1 MAHGSSKF
9 AAVVLSAS
17 CLTAG
22 LFVSPAPGW
31 PGSAGG
37 PMILTGRPESV
48 SAARVKPGRIEVTV
62 TMNTY
67 LGGKP
72 RITITGVR
80 GRAKGK
86 TKTVRARSRTVV
98 KALPPGRYKV
108 SAKTITIRKRIIIP
122 RVTPARVTLTR
133 NRGAAVLVRYVMPG
147 VPDYSQGYE
156 STPVAVATDARFG
169 TVTAGATHSC
179 GIDWAGKGWCWG
191 NDDKGRLGDGKDD
204 QATEYRPVAVAGKH
218 RFTTLTA
225 AFSHT
230 CGIDPAGKA
239 WCWGSDADGKLGDG
253 DDDQASEYS
262 PVAVAGGHTFTTL
275 AGGNTQ
281 TCGVD
286 TAGKAWCWGRD
297 DRGQV
302 GDGDDGQ
309 GNKYVPVAV
318 ASAVTFTTVTAG
330 DLHSC
335 GVDTT
340 GKAWCWGADYS
351 GSLGDGDA
359 VHPFEYSLVPVA
371 VAGGHTFTTVTAGH
385 NHTCGI
391 DTTGAAWCWGPDV
404 DGQLG
409 DGDEGYWQ
417 GFELAPAAV
426 AGGHLFAT
434 LTAGV
439 HHTCGIDWSGT
450 AWCWGADGSGR
461 LGDGEEYGVGQYQP
475 SESAPVLVAGGH
487 TWTVLAGGGEHTCG
501 SDTTGAT
508 WCWGDDH
515 LGQVGDGDE
524 YVPPF

>member
-1 MAHGSSKF
+1 M
-9 AAVVLSAS
+9 
-17 CLTAG
+17 
-22 LFVSPAPGW
+22 
-31 PGSAGG
+31 
-37 PMILTGRPESV
+37 
-48 SAARVKPGRIEVTV
+48 
-62 TMNTY
+62 
-67 LGGKP
+67 
-72 RITITGVR
+72 
-80 GRAKGK
+80 
-86 TKTVRARSRTVV
+86 
-98 KALPPGRYKV
+98 
-108 SAKTITIRKRIIIP
+108 ITIRKRIIIP

-133 NRGAAVLVRYVMPG
+133 NRGAAVLVVYVMPG
-147 VPDYSQGYE
+147 VPDYSQGHE

-230 CGIDPAGKA
+230 CGIDTAGKA

-340 GKAWCWGADYS
+340 GRAWCWGADYS

-475 SESAPVLVAGGH
+475 SESAPVVVAGGH

-501 SDTTGAT
+501 SDTTGAA

-524 YVPPF
+524 YVPPS